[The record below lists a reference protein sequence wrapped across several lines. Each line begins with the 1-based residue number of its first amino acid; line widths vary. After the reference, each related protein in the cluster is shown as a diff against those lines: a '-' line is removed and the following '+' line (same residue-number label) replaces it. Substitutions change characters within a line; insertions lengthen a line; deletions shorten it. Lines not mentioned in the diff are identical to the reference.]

1 MKGFHSSPTL
11 KAAWQLHKQN
21 SGTVEE
27 HHLEVSKPVLPC
39 LLHLSSFQL
48 DSDLQEIITDAKI
61 L

>member
-1 MKGFHSSPTL
+1 MKGFNSSPTL
-11 KAAWQLHKQN
+11 KAARQLHKQN

-27 HHLEVSKPVLPC
+27 RHLEVSKAVLSSV
-39 LLHLSSFQL
+39 LHLSSFQL